1 MVEMKAE
8 VVEHYGQGDL
18 KERLS
23 RALYAAGLSSQ
34 VLSPMV
40 LAPLDQFHVR
50 GNRCNEGTRGSGAGR
65 PRRDGSGRWSG
76 LGGPS
81 RYLAATYG
89 CHVTGIDLNS
99 SFVEAARY
107 LAERAGKIVSRDEL
121 LHLVWGYESPPVT
134 RTVDNFIFRLRQ
146 KIERDPRHPQ
156 FIHTVYGDGYR
167 LTIPT

>member
-34 VLSPMV
+34 VLSPVV

-89 CHVTGIDLNS
+89 CHVTLSMLSNS
-99 SFVEAARY
+99 SAVAFITPA
-107 LAERAGKIVSRDEL
+107 
-121 LHLVWGYESPPVT
+121 
-134 RTVDNFIFRLRQ
+134 VDIR
-146 KIERDPRHPQ
+146 K
-156 FIHTVYGDGYR
+156 
-167 LTIPT
+167 LTPAVD

>member
-50 GNRCNEGTRGSGAGR
+50 GNRCNEGARGSGAGR

-107 LAERAGKIVSRDEL
+107 RPSAQGL
-121 LHLVWGYESPPVT
+121 WT
-134 RTVDNFIFRLRQ
+134 RWLMSA
-146 KIERDPRHPQ
+146 PRHSP
-156 FIHTVYGDGYR
+156 FP
-167 LTIPT
+167 TIMGASTWRGPSTSR

>member
-50 GNRCNEGTRGSGAGR
+50 GNRCNEGTRGSGAPILGIQIAMGPDFPHMSANLSR
-65 PRRDGSGRWSG
+65 NLRERRIG
-76 LGGPS
+76 LIQAVLEKP
-81 RYLAATYG
+81 
-89 CHVTGIDLNS
+89 
-99 SFVEAARY
+99 
-107 LAERAGKIVSRDEL
+107 
-121 LHLVWGYESPPVT
+121 
-134 RTVDNFIFRLRQ
+134 
-146 KIERDPRHPQ
+146 
-156 FIHTVYGDGYR
+156 
-167 LTIPT
+167 

>member
-65 PRRDGSGRWSG
+65 PRRDGSGRWIGPRGSFALSG
-76 LGGPS
+76 G
-81 RYLAATYG
+81 
-89 CHVTGIDLNS
+89 DLW
-99 SFVEAARY
+99 
-107 LAERAGKIVSRDEL
+107 LPRDAINAVK
-121 LHLVWGYESPPVT
+121 LVRCCLYTPALDISKLTPA
-134 RTVDNFIFRLRQ
+134 VDTQ
-146 KIERDPRHPQ
+146 K
-156 FIHTVYGDGYR
+156 
-167 LTIPT
+167 